1 MGSYATGFH
10 SKYEA
15 ESHKQDRGDAKTV
28 EDKSNGSYQY
38 PKDSRN
44 ISPKLRGIIQYYGHF
59 NKTGLKRAMRLVNL
73 RLIKWVINKYRRYRR
88 KPRILAWRWLQNIY
102 KCYPNL
108 FVHWEYG
115 YRP

>member
-1 MGSYATGFH
+1 VRSQEQLKINRMVH
-10 SKYEA
+10 INIQKIA
-15 ESHKQDRGDAKTV
+15 EILA
-28 EDKSNGSYQY
+28 
-38 PKDSRN
+38 
-44 ISPKLRGIIQYYGHF
+44 PKLRGIIQYYGHF